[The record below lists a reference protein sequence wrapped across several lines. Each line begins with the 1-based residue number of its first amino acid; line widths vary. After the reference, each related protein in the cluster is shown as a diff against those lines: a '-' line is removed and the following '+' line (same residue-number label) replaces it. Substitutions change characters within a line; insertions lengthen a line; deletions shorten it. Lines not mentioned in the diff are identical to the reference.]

1 MSTRQLR
8 VLFLPPQAMLGYRAA
23 HTPGSGPDPRDLEQ
37 LLAAQGIDLVTI
49 DPTGRPFNP
58 LAGRHPMLEG
68 MDLWRALRVMLFERH
83 ADLVVSVNDG
93 AATPLILLRRLFG
106 FRVPIVLVDL
116 SPAEQWRIR
125 RWVQDFV
132 IPRLD
137 GVLVVPSSQV
147 AYIAQRWS
155 NSVPVEVVGVLI
167 DTDFFRPTAD
177 PPGDYIFSIGE
188 DRGRDFP
195 TLLAAMDDVPADLWL
210 RTSRQL
216 RPETAT
222 MKNVRVLRERV
233 DDRQLRDLYGGCR
246 FVVAP
251 LSQTANANGVSTIQ
265 EAGAMAK
272 ALIVTENPAI
282 REFIVP
288 DETCLMV
295 PRHDVAAM
303 RGAILRLLNDPGLCE
318 RLGRNARRFAEDTCS
333 LAPYALRFGAAL
345 RRFAS
350 TA

>member
-1 MSTRQLR
+1 
-8 VLFLPPQAMLGYRAA
+8 
-23 HTPGSGPDPRDLEQ
+23 
-37 LLAAQGIDLVTI
+37 
-49 DPTGRPFNP
+49 
-58 LAGRHPMLEG
+58 
-68 MDLWRALRVMLFERH
+68 
-83 ADLVVSVNDG
+83 
-93 AATPLILLRRLFG
+93 
-106 FRVPIVLVDL
+106 
-116 SPAEQWRIR
+116 
-125 RWVQDFV
+125 
-132 IPRLD
+132 
-137 GVLVVPSSQV
+137 
-147 AYIAQRWS
+147 
-155 NSVPVEVVGVLI
+155 
-167 DTDFFRPTAD
+167 
-177 PPGDYIFSIGE
+177 
-188 DRGRDFP
+188 
-195 TLLAAMDDVPADLWL
+195 
-210 RTSRQL
+210 
-216 RPETAT
+216 